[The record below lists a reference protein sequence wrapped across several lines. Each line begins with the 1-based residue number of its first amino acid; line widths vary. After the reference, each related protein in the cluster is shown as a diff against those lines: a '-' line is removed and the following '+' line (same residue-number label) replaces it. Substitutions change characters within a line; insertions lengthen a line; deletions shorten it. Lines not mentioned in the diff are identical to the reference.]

1 MERDEEQKRKI
12 AKEEGPREWIGRKG
26 RWMEGE
32 GRAGGSSLMT
42 TRARIEKNRGGE
54 KKMDGKPENERKAVQ
69 GQYRSELKEYEKEE
83 LNNESHKRKDIK
95 DE

>member
-1 MERDEEQKRKI
+1 MERDEERKCKI

-42 TRARIEKNRGGE
+42 KRAWGEKNKGE
-54 KKMDGKPENERKAVQ
+54 KK
-69 GQYRSELKEYEKEE
+69 
-83 LNNESHKRKDIK
+83 
-95 DE
+95 